1 VGLASPSSAQSGAIK
16 LLRKYRWV
24 LIAALPLALSA
35 LFALVVLALSPFR
48 YRPSYFSQVYV
59 ERYPQPGS
67 TALALDQALR
77 TANRELL
84 AELEGLR
91 RTVPLATSPTLNLT
105 VLLETDS
112 RYHYY
117 LYFDTKTYD
126 RHTYAI
132 EKVKGRWAVA
142 PPDAHFYLCSGR
154 WLRVAGPVAVLW
166 WFLEVTVLL
175 MRWIF
180 RASARYREGMYGGR

>member
-1 VGLASPSSAQSGAIK
+1 VSFASPSSAQRHVIEF
-16 LLRKYRWV
+16 LRRYHWRLV
-24 LIAALPLALSA
+24 AALPLALSA
-35 LFALVVLALSPFR
+35 LFALVVLALSFFR
-48 YRPSYFSQVYV
+48 YQPAYFSQIYV

-67 TALALDQALR
+67 AALALDQALR

-91 RTVPLATSPTLNLT
+91 WTVPLATSPTLNLT
-105 VLLETDS
+105 VLLETDN

-117 LYFDTKTYD
+117 LYFDTRTYE
-126 RHTYAI
+126 RHTYAV
-132 EKVKGRWAVA
+132 EKVRGRWVVA

-154 WLRVAGPVAVLW
+154 WLRVAGPVTVLW
-166 WFLEVTVLL
+166 WFLEITVLL

>member
-1 VGLASPSSAQSGAIK
+1 VSLASQSSAQSRVIEF
-16 LLRKYRWV
+16 LRKYRWV
-24 LIAALPLALSA
+24 LAAALPLALSA
-35 LFALVVLALSPFR
+35 LFALVVLVLSPFR
-48 YRPSYFSQVYV
+48 YNPIYFSEAYV
-59 ERYPQPGS
+59 ERYPKPGS

-77 TANRELL
+77 TDNWELL
-84 AELEGLR
+84 AELQGLR
-91 RTVPLATSPTLNLT
+91 RTVPLDTSPTLNLT

-117 LYFDTKTYD
+117 LYFDTRTYD
-126 RHTYAI
+126 RHTHAI
-132 EKVKGRWAVA
+132 EKIKGRWVVA

-154 WLRVAGPVAVLW
+154 WLRVAGPVTVLW

-180 RASARYREGMYGGR
+180 CASARYREGMYGSR